1 MLIRRVTEQ
10 EVFSA
15 QAIPGYLVEYDHL
28 WAGYIVVPYTVPGG
42 RLVAWCL
49 RQRLGIVRLVWA
61 AHWAVSR
68 ALCRAT
74 GITHCS
80 WGPVTVTGWRELA
93 MHVVLKLTGR
103 RGVDD
108 DGLPA
113 PMDAPTLSRAEV
125 DAIFLPLIARLETT
139 TEEITP

>member
-1 MLIRRVTEQ
+1 MLTRRVTEQ

-49 RQRLGIVRLVWA
+49 RQRLGIVRRVWD
-61 AHWAVSR
+61 AHWAVFR

-93 MHVVLKLTGR
+93 RHVALKLIGR
-103 RGVDD
+103 RGVDVAD
-108 DGLPA
+108 QQIIHD
-113 PMDAPTLSRAEV
+113 
-125 DAIFLPLIARLETT
+125 
-139 TEEITP
+139 EEEQ